1 MRADVKGDQKMD
13 RKDDW
18 HSDRRRRQRADL
30 TDGHRASLRE
40 KLSLQWQ
47 LTFLTALM
55 VIGSCLTI
63 SYVVSKSAILYMGE
77 IEGSAIAILPDADL
91 AVPISAPMTDVDEG
105 EDLGRAAGISDGK
118 ADTLQAPSQEATM
131 PQQTPFQDATL
142 PKKDTE
148 SLEATGP
155 QQATVPQES
164 MAVHPQLALSDMV
177 HTTKVKF
184 WTKSLIITSLVTL
197 LTSTL
202 MYFIVGYALQP
213 LQKMI
218 GQIEEIQAKNL
229 KEEITVEPN
238 SSDLVRLT
246 RSFDQ
251 MLLRLH
257 NTFLA
262 QRQFSANAAHELRT
276 PLTVMRTK
284 LELFNRQKEKSPQD
298 YQEILAMV
306 RGQTDRLAH
315 VIDLLLEMTN
325 LQTAEHKDSISLD
338 DLVEEVLC
346 DLDAVAE
353 KKGVRLV
360 QDPGQAHITG
370 NDTLIYRAIY
380 NMVENAIKY
389 NRPGGEVH
397 VSLSDARPLAS
408 SSLSSLPNKYSRP
421 AFVQV
426 LVSDTG
432 LGIPSEDWDK
442 VFDPFFKEDKA
453 RSARTGGVG
462 LGLALVQEIAH
473 QHGGEARVL
482 QSSPAGTQMALFLQ
496 YSPTSWYT

>member
-1 MRADVKGDQKMD
+1 MKADVKGDQKMD

-18 HSDRRRRQRADL
+18 HSDRNSDRRRDRNTRCNTDQHTDQRRGQRSDP

-47 LTFLTALM
+47 LTVLTALM

-91 AVPISAPMTDVDEG
+91 AVPISGPMTDLGEG
-105 EDLGRAAGISDGK
+105 EDLGRAAGLSDREED
-118 ADTLQAPSQEATM
+118 ALQAPPQEPTA
-131 PQQTPFQDATL
+131 
-142 PKKDTE
+142 
-148 SLEATGP
+148 
-155 QQATVPQES
+155 PQES

-197 LTSTL
+197 LTSTF

-246 RSFDQ
+246 RAFDQ

-298 YQEILAMV
+298 YHEILGMV
-306 RGQTDRLAH
+306 QGQTDRLAH

-325 LQTAEHKDSISLD
+325 LQTAEHKDSIVLE

-353 KKGVRLV
+353 KKGVCLV

-408 SSLSSLPNKYSRP
+408 SSLSSPTNKYSRP

-453 RSARTGGVG
+453 RSATTGGVG

-496 YSPTSWYT
+496 YSSTSWYT

>member
-1 MRADVKGDQKMD
+1 MRGDP
-13 RKDDW
+13 
-18 HSDRRRRQRADL
+18 RRPRGAGERPAFL
-30 TDGHRASLRE
+30 WE
-40 KLSLQWQ
+40 KISLQWQ
-47 LTFLTALM
+47 LTVLTALL
-55 VIGSCLTI
+55 VVGACLTI

-91 AVPISAPMTDVDEG
+91 AVPIAGPMTDMDEG
-105 EDLGRAAGISDGK
+105 ENPASRQESLFSQPSASSQNSASLQDSLS
-118 ADTLQAPSQEATM
+118 LQAPSQA
-131 PQQTPFQDATL
+131 A
-142 PKKDTE
+142 
-148 SLEATGP
+148 
-155 QQATVPQES
+155 
-164 MAVHPQLALSDMV
+164 MAVQPRALLSDMV

-184 WTKSLIITSLVTL
+184 WTKTLVITTLVTL
-197 LTSTL
+197 LTSAL
-202 MYFIVGYALQP
+202 MYYTVGYALQP

-218 GQIEEIQAKNL
+218 GEIEEIQAKNL
-229 KEEITVEPN
+229 KEKMTVEPK

-246 RSFDQ
+246 RSFDH

-284 LELFNRQKEKSPQD
+284 LELFNRQKEKTPSD
-298 YQEILAMV
+298 YQEILEMV
-306 RGQTDRLAH
+306 HGQTDRLAH

-325 LQTAEHKDSISLD
+325 LQTAAHKDTIVLE

-360 QDPGQAHITG
+360 QDPGQAQITG

-397 VSLSDARPLAS
+397 VSLSDASPLPPS
-408 SSLSSLPNKYSRP
+408 SFNKYSCQSFAR
-421 AFVQV
+421 V

-432 LGIPSEDWDK
+432 LGIPPEDWDK
-442 VFDPFFKEDKA
+442 IFDPFFKEDKSRNTA
-453 RSARTGGVG
+453 TGGVG

-482 QSSPAGTQMALFLQ
+482 HSSPAGTQMALFLQ
-496 YSPTSWYT
+496 